1 MDMRSS
7 RRYFEGSMTVEAAFV
22 LPLFIFF
29 FVNIMML
36 FNITQIQSELEAALH
51 QAGSEL
57 SIRAF
62 DLRFG
67 ESALGGEGSKGLES
81 IAGAGGV
88 LLARQDMKRTVGER
102 IDKSIVS
109 GGFDGISFLQSKVLL
124 NGDIIDLVL
133 DYKVHPIIPVI
144 GFTEIPVEGRYYGHA
159 WTGYDISGGF
169 AAEDE
174 GEEMVY
180 VTEYGEVYHRDI
192 DCVHLSVRV
201 TSVDYRELSGLRNR
215 SGARYYPCEY
225 CGGHVGAG
233 NVFITEYG
241 NRYHSS
247 ASCKGLSRK
256 IYTIPI
262 SEVGTRRPCSAC
274 G

>member
-1 MDMRSS
+1 MRSS
-7 RRYFEGSMTVEAAFV
+7 KGAFEGSMTVEAAFV

-36 FNITQIQSELEAALH
+36 FNITEIQSELEGALH
-51 QAGSEL
+51 QAGNEL

-62 DLRFG
+62 DLKFG
-67 ESALGGEGSKGLES
+67 ESALGGGGSEGLEA

-88 LLARQDMKRTVGER
+88 RLARQDMKRSLGER

-109 GGFDGISFLQSKVLL
+109 GGFDGISLLQSKVLL
-124 NGDIIDLVL
+124 TGDTIDLVL
-133 DYKVHPIIPVI
+133 DYKVHPLIPVI
-144 GFTEIPVEGRYYGHA
+144 GFREIPIEGRYFGHA
-159 WTGYDISGGF
+159 WTGYDISGGLD
-169 AAEDE
+169 AEDE

-192 DCVHLSVRV
+192 DCVHLSVKI
-201 TSVDYRELSGLRNR
+201 TSVDYRQLKDLRNK
-215 SGARYYPCEY
+215 SGAKYYPCEY
-225 CGGHVGAG
+225 CGGQVGAG
-233 NVFITEYG
+233 SVFITDYG

-247 ASCKGLSRK
+247 ASCKGLTRK